1 MKSTE
6 RCEYVLNNLVVV
18 FGENVKNNI
27 ICRMLQKSNR
37 MKIYGET
44 LIANYYCRKQFLVI
58 SLKDGKIHVWI
69 PGRSVYECKIDKQY
83 MEGKHVSLMSIFYN
97 IFESLYNKT
106 VISLNELY
114 FMEGLDNLSP
124 ILKVYH
130 NCNFYLYETQNGLRR
145 SGVIIHS
152 VEEFIRADASS
163 IECAIIFE
171 DIDKQVLNSMAKL
184 KYLDI
189 RDGNFEPDKKYK
201 SLRINGVQING
212 YDPLS
217 NYYDDILSRV
227 ELSKQL
233 RNS

>member
-1 MKSTE
+1 
-6 RCEYVLNNLVVV
+6 
-18 FGENVKNNI
+18 
-27 ICRMLQKSNR
+27 
-37 MKIYGET
+37 
-44 LIANYYCRKQFLVI
+44 
-58 SLKDGKIHVWI
+58 
-69 PGRSVYECKIDKQY
+69 
-83 MEGKHVSLMSIFYN
+83 MEGKRVSLMSIFYN

-152 VEEFIRADASS
+152 VEEFIRADDSSDNYNSASLRVDGATS

-171 DIDKQVLNSMAKL
+171 DIDKQVLNSLAKL

>member
-1 MKSTE
+1 MKSDK

-18 FGENVKNNI
+18 FGESVMDNI
-27 ICRMLQKSNR
+27 ICKMLRKSNNI
-37 MKIYGET
+37 KICGET
-44 LIANYYCRKQFLVI
+44 VIVGYQLLVI
-58 SLKDGKIHVWI
+58 SLKDDKIYVKT
-69 PGRSVYECKIDKQY
+69 PKLSYECKINKLY
-83 MEGKHVSLMSIFYN
+83 MDGKHVLLMSIFYN
-97 IFESLYNKT
+97 IFESFYEKCKT

-114 FMEGLDNLSP
+114 FMEGLDNLPSM
-124 ILKVYH
+124 LKVYH
-130 NCNFYLYETQNGLRR
+130 NCNFYLYETQNELRK
-145 SGVIIHS
+145 SGAIIHS
-152 VEEFIRADASS
+152 VDNFLAEDKHS
-163 IECAIIFE
+163 IECMIIFE

-212 YDPLS
+212 YDPLN

-227 ELSKQL
+227 ELSKHL